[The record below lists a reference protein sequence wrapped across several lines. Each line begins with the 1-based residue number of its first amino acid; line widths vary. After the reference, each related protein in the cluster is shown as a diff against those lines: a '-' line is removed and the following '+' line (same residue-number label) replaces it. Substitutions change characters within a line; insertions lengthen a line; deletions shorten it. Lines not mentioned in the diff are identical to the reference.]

1 MKSQPENSTF
11 SFLPT
16 LRQNPKKLKEIF
28 FANACTNI
36 ETEL

>member
-16 LRQNPKKLKEIF
+16 HRQNPKKLKELF
-28 FANACTNI
+28 FANARTNI